1 VVIKSKKRMGFPSA
15 GIWNLEF
22 GIWNLEFGFD
32 LCHWALAF
40 IKKGPGFNLQYD
52 EAALY

>member
-1 VVIKSKKRMGFPSA
+1 MVIKSKKRMGFPSA

-22 GIWNLEFGFD
+22 GFD
-32 LCHWALAF
+32 LYHWALAF